1 MNLVEKYRPSKLD
14 DIVNQNT
21 IISTLKNIIYT
32 KNMPHLIFYGPS
44 GCGKTSTI
52 LALAKE
58 LFKDHYLD
66 RIIELNASDERGI
79 NIIRDKIKKNA
90 RQIVNNDNN
99 LPPWKIIILDEA
111 DTLTI
116 DSQYAL
122 RRIIEEYSKLT
133 RFCIICNYHN
143 KIIEPIISRC
153 ASYRFKKINNTYIY
167 DKLKYIANNENI
179 KINDDIINNIID
191 ISNNDLRKA
200 INLFEL
206 CNNNKNILYELSG
219 YMPQLN
225 NILDYAFAKDIE
237 NINILINKFFNN
249 GYSLTIQIKKIH
261 EYILNMDL
269 DCYKKSQIFDI
280 IIDIEQKLINGC
292 DEYILFMKL
301 IYFIININ

>member
-14 DIVNQNT
+14 DIYNQDI
-21 IISTLKNIIYT
+21 IISALKNIIST
-32 KNMPHLIFYGPS
+32 KNMPHLIFHGPS
-44 GCGKTSTI
+44 GSGKTSTI
-52 LALAKE
+52 LALAQE
-58 LFKDHYLD
+58 IFKNKYLD
-66 RIIELNASDERGI
+66 RIVELNASDERGI
-79 NIIRDKIKKNA
+79 NVIREKIKKNA
-90 RQIVNNDNN
+90 RQSINIDNN

-143 KIIEPIISRC
+143 KIIEPILSRC
-153 ASYRFKKINNTYIY
+153 ATFRFQKINNKYIY
-167 DKLKYIANNENI
+167 NRLKYIAINEKI
-179 KINDDIINNIID
+179 KINNNILNNIID

-206 CNNNKNILYELSG
+206 CNNKNILYELSG
-219 YMPQLN
+219 YMPELN
-225 NILDYAFAKDIE
+225 NIIEYAFNKDIQ
-237 NINILINKFFNN
+237 NIKILINEFFND
-249 GYSLTIQIKKIH
+249 GYSLKLQMKKIH

-269 DCYKKSQIFDI
+269 DCYKKSKIFDI
-280 IIDIEQKLINGC
+280 IIDIEQKLITGC